1 MAKKQQMMTSKEDYD
16 HTKCDEFMH
25 DVVNRYKKKSK
36 EDSVIEKVIV
46 TGGTGFL
53 GKRLQ
58 IEKPEW
64 NYLSSK
70 DCDLTKSSQVA
81 ELINDLKPDAIVH
94 LAARVGGIKDN
105 IEKQAEYYHANTLI
119 NTNIIHEAHLAGIDR
134 VLSSLSTCAFPERVQ
149 YFPFPEEMFFDGPP
163 TITNFS
169 YGMTKRMLHVSSMAY
184 RKQYGH
190 NYSTFCPSNL
200 YGPGDHFGEES
211 SHFVASLVDKLARAN
226 EGDTVELWGTGL
238 PLRQQLYV
246 DDLCKIIP
254 LLLKQHNTSTPL
266 IVAPKENLTILEMA
280 RTLTEQI
287 GKSVRLSFNGKMD
300 GQFRKDGD
308 NTQLLQLIGPF
319 QFMKFKEGIKYA
331 YKWHL
336 ENINN
341 GL

>member
-25 DVVNRYKKKSK
+25 DVVNRFKKKRNQNL
-36 EDSVIEKVIV
+36 EINNVLV
-46 TGGTGFL
+46 TGGSGFL
-53 GKRLQ
+53 GSRLQ
-58 IEKPEW
+58 LQQPDW

-70 DCDLTKSSQVA
+70 DCDLTNSDQVRQ
-81 ELINDLKPDAIVH
+81 LLNDLKPDAVVH

-105 IEKQAEYYHANTLI
+105 IEYQAEYYHDNTMI
-119 NTNIIHEAHLAGIDR
+119 NTNIIHESHLAGIDR
-134 VLSSLSTCAFPERVQ
+134 VLSALSTCAFPDKVQ
-149 YFPFPEEMFFDGPP
+149 YYPFPEEMFFDGPP
-163 TITNFS
+163 AVTNFS
-169 YGMTKRMLHVSSMAY
+169 YGMTKRMLHVASVAY

-211 SHFVASLVDKLARAN
+211 SHFIASLVHKAKNVDN
-226 EGDTVELWGTGL
+226 GGNIELWGTGL

-246 DDLCKIIP
+246 DDLCSMLPI
-254 LLLKQHNTSTPL
+254 LLKRHNTSAPL

-287 GKSVRLSFNGKMD
+287 GKNVRLSFNGEMD

-319 QFMKFKEGIKYA
+319 EFTKFKKGI
-331 YKWHL
+331 L
-336 ENINN
+336 ETYNWYSENYN
-341 GL
+341 E